1 MVTFKVK
8 AKVGTEG
15 AVVKAHKF
23 ILMCRSRVLCDMVK
37 DGEGSQTLTI
47 SETEPDIF
55 HQFLE
60 FLYTDKTTVTID
72 NLEDLLFCADKYK
85 TDLLASLCRTSLV
98 TFISTSL
105 VCKVMEIAQRFSDS
119 EIIDICLKKVDE
131 EIPKFLF
138 TEEFLSMCP
147 ACIYKIVQRDSISAP
162 EELIFDQVV
171 KWSKEECSRQN
182 ILDTGEN
189 QRNVLGDI
197 LKEIRFPIME
207 HRYLNEVVCESGM
220 LNDEEK
226 VDILRQQLQI
236 KNAGEHL
243 FKKRERMKQQTKLT
257 ISNTT
262 RRHLLASLHRYS
274 LNDNE
279 GLTLSVNY
287 AAILV
292 GVYLNFQ
299 SFVDEDDIENVVVK
313 LSQEDDQSSQRF
325 VVPLSE
331 CIADKYVKLYP
342 RNTIK
347 LSGNMEYTISIGF
360 ERICSSNSKRGLLN
374 IVRINQT
381 PMTINYTA
389 RMDFNGKKLS
399 IFQKQ
404 SRSFDLQPNLQL
416 ICGFCMI

>member
-1 MVTFKVK
+1 M
-8 AKVGTEG
+8 
-15 AVVKAHKF
+15 
-23 ILMCRSRVLCDMVK
+23 
-37 DGEGSQTLTI
+37 
-47 SETEPDIF
+47 
-55 HQFLE
+55 
-60 FLYTDKTTVTID
+60 
-72 NLEDLLFCADKYK
+72 
-85 TDLLASLCRTSLV
+85 
-98 TFISTSL
+98 
-105 VCKVMEIAQRFSDS
+105 
-119 EIIDICLKKVDE
+119 
-131 EIPKFLF
+131 
-138 TEEFLSMCP
+138 
-147 ACIYKIVQRDSISAP
+147 
-162 EELIFDQVV
+162 
-171 KWSKEECSRQN
+171 
-182 ILDTGEN
+182 
-189 QRNVLGDI
+189 
-197 LKEIRFPIME
+197 
-207 HRYLNEVVCESGM
+207 
-220 LNDEEK
+220 
-226 VDILRQQLQI
+226 QQLQI

-360 ERICSSNSKRGLLN
+360 ERIRTSNSKRGLLN

-404 SRSFDLQPNLQL
+404 VLTCSLTCS
-416 ICGFCMI
+416 